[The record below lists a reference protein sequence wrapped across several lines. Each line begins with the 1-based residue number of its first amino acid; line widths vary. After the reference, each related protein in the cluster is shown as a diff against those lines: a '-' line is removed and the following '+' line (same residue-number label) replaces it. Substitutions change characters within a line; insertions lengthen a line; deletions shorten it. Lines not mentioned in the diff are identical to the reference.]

1 MIQKQT
7 SVKSSS
13 TEIDYDDYYRKLL
26 GIVKLEGDDPI
37 WRKYSN
43 IASPSFSSMTENM
56 LKKFAE

>member
-1 MIQKQT
+1 LIQKQT
-7 SVKSSS
+7 SPKPST

-43 IASPSFSSMTENM
+43 ISAPSFNTMTENM
-56 LKKFAE
+56 IKKFA